1 MNTNLLDLNN
11 DVLNIIGDYVKKDN
25 LERKIIKDRKLRKYK
40 QIINGKEIRFCP
52 YFDWYYFR
60 CVYGIKDGDITSRD
74 LMKKYLFYKIDND
87 IKYIKAHARVDK
99 IKLTKPDIRMCIW
112 IWFQRYKFI
121 LNDKFNLNVED
132 ENNYLDE
139 YLTLKKLNLKSK
151 KYLFNY

>member
-1 MNTNLLDLNN
+1 
-11 DVLNIIGDYVKKDN
+11 
-25 LERKIIKDRKLRKYK
+25 
-40 QIINGKEIRFCP
+40 
-52 YFDWYYFR
+52 
-60 CVYGIKDGDITSRD
+60 
-74 LMKKYLFYKIDND
+74 MKKYLFYKIDND